1 MKLFD
6 KDWKNRVFFFF
17 FIFFHVASV
26 NNNNSVTVVLQSSM
40 LDHAVFFWIEVAID
54 MLVSKQHL
62 LQDTIY
68 KQP

>member
-6 KDWKNRVFFFF
+6 KDWKNRVFFFL
-17 FIFFHVASV
+17 FHFLPCSV

-40 LDHAVFFWIEVAID
+40 LDHAVFFWTEVAIG
-54 MLVSKQHL
+54 MLVAKQHL